1 MTKQSVFF
9 KWFFLGIGFLF
20 LYIPILSLIV
30 FSFNDSALASSW
42 SGFSL
47 RWYKSLL
54 EDQALLSAAWLSLKI
69 AVLTATAAVFI
80 GTWAGYVL
88 VRKGHFKG
96 IGLYIGMLNAP
107 LVIPDVILGI
117 SLLLMIVEIRNIT
130 GFPASNGIFTIWLG
144 HVTLCVAYVSVVIA
158 SRVRELDRSL
168 EEAALDLGAT
178 PLKVFFSITLP
189 LIAPALVAAWLLA
202 FTLSLDDVVIASFLN
217 GPGFTT
223 LPIEVFS
230 RVRLGIKP
238 EVNALATLFIV
249 LVGVFVIIANRLQ
262 TGTTKNENSIDLRS

>member
-1 MTKQSVFF
+1 MHKSNKWF
-9 KWFFLGIGFLF
+9 KWLALGLGFAF
-20 LYIPILSLIV
+20 LYIPIISLVV

-42 SGFSL
+42 SGFSF
-47 RWYKSLL
+47 RWYRSLL
-54 EDQALLSAAWLSLKI
+54 DDQALLSAAWLSFKI
-69 AVLTATAAVFI
+69 AVMSATMAVI
-80 GTWAGYVL
+80 VGTWAGYVL
-88 VRKGHFKG
+88 ARKGPFRG
-96 IGLYIGMLNAP
+96 FALYIGMLNAP

-117 SLLLMIVEIRNIT
+117 SLLLMIIEIRNLV
-130 GFPASNGIFTIWLG
+130 GFPEANGSFTIWLG
-144 HVTLCVAYVSVVIA
+144 HVTLCVAYVSVVVS

-178 PLKVFFSITLP
+178 PVRVFFSVTLP
-189 LIAPALVAAWLLA
+189 LIAPALVSAWLLA

-238 EVNALATLFIV
+238 EVNALATIFIV
-249 LVGVFVIIANRLQ
+249 VVGVIVIVANRIQL
-262 TGTTKNENSIDLRS
+262 KNKSV

>member
-1 MTKQSVFF
+1 MFKSTNYL
-9 KWFFLGIGFLF
+9 KWFFLFIGFAF
-20 LYIPILSLIV
+20 LYIPIISLVV

-42 SGFSL
+42 SGFSF
-47 RWYKSLL
+47 RWYVSLFQ
-54 EDQALLSAAWLSLKI
+54 DAALLSAAWLSFKI
-69 AVLTATAAVFI
+69 AILSAIAAVI
-80 GTWAGYVL
+80 VGTWAGYVL
-88 VRKGHFKG
+88 ARKGPFKG
-96 IGLYIGMLNAP
+96 FALYIGMLNAP

-117 SLLLMIVEIRNIT
+117 SLLLMIIEIRNIT
-130 GFPASNGIFTIWLG
+130 GFPEANGVFTIWLG
-144 HVTLCVAYVSVVIA
+144 HVTLCIAYVSVVVS

-178 PLKVFFSITLP
+178 PMRVFFSITLP
-189 LIAPALVAAWLLA
+189 LIAPALVSAWLLA

-238 EVNALATLFIV
+238 EVNALATIFIV
-249 LVGVFVIIANRLQ
+249 AVGTLVIVANRIQ
-262 TGTTKNENSIDLRS
+262 SKNR

>member
-1 MTKQSVFF
+1 MQKSNTWF
-9 KWFFLGIGFLF
+9 KWLALGLGFAF
-20 LYIPILSLIV
+20 LYIPIISLVV

-42 SGFSL
+42 SGFSF
-47 RWYKSLL
+47 RWYRSLL
-54 EDQALLSAAWLSLKI
+54 DDQALLSAAWLSFKI
-69 AVLTATAAVFI
+69 AVMSATMAVI
-80 GTWAGYVL
+80 VGTWAGYVL
-88 VRKGHFKG
+88 ARKGPFRG
-96 IGLYIGMLNAP
+96 FALYIGMLNAP

-117 SLLLMIVEIRNIT
+117 SLLLMIIEIRNLV
-130 GFPASNGIFTIWLG
+130 GFPEANGSFTIWLG
-144 HVTLCVAYVSVVIA
+144 HVTLCVAYVSVVVS

-178 PLKVFFSITLP
+178 PTRVFFAVTLP
-189 LIAPALVAAWLLA
+189 LIAPALVSAWLLA

-238 EVNALATLFIV
+238 EVNALATIFIV
-249 LVGVFVIIANRLQ
+249 VVGTIVIVANRIQL
-262 TGTTKNENSIDLRS
+262 KNKSV

>member
-1 MTKQSVFF
+1 MFKSVNFF
-9 KWFFLGIGFLF
+9 KLFFLFIGFAF
-20 LYIPILSLIV
+20 LYIPIISLVV

-42 SGFSL
+42 SGFSF
-47 RWYKSLL
+47 RWYVSLFQ
-54 EDQALLSAAWLSLKI
+54 DSALLSAAWLSFKI
-69 AVLTATAAVFI
+69 AILSATAAVVV

-88 VRKGHFKG
+88 ARKGPFKG
-96 IGLYIGMLNAP
+96 FALYIGMLNAP

-117 SLLLMIVEIRNIT
+117 SLLLMIIEIRNLT
-130 GFPASNGIFTIWLG
+130 GFPEANGIFTIWLG
-144 HVTLCVAYVSVVIA
+144 HVTLCIAYVSVVVS

-178 PLKVFFSITLP
+178 PMRVFFSITLP
-189 LIAPALVAAWLLA
+189 LIAPALISAWLLA

-238 EVNALATLFIV
+238 EVNALATIFIV
-249 LVGVFVIIANRLQ
+249 AVGTLVIVANRIQ
-262 TGTTKNENSIDLRS
+262 SKNR

>member
-1 MTKQSVFF
+1 MKQENIWL
-9 KWFFLGIGFLF
+9 KWLSLGAGLLF

-30 FSFNDSALASSW
+30 FSFNDSALANSW

-47 RWYKSLL
+47 RWYHSLL
-54 EDQALLSAAWLSLKI
+54 EDRTLLSAAWLSLRI
-69 AVLTATAAVFI
+69 AFLTATAAVVI

-88 VRKGHFKG
+88 ARKGPFRG
-96 IGLYIGMLNAP
+96 FGLYIGMLNAP

-117 SLLLMIVEIRNIT
+117 SLLLMIIEIRNLT
-130 GFPASNGIFTIWLG
+130 GFPASNGVFTIWLG
-144 HVTLCVAYVSVVIA
+144 HVTLCVAYVSVVIQ

-168 EEAALDLGAT
+168 EEAALDLGAP
-178 PLKVFFSITLP
+178 PLRVFFTITLP
-189 LIAPALVAAWLLA
+189 LIAPALVSAWLLS

-217 GPGFTT
+217 GPGYTT

-238 EVNALATLFIV
+238 EVNALATLMIV
-249 LVGVFVIIANRLQ
+249 LVGTFVIVANYFQGRRKQ
-262 TGTTKNENSIDLRS
+262 

>member
-1 MTKQSVFF
+1 MFNSSRWL
-9 KWFFLGIGFLF
+9 KWFFLSIGFAF

-42 SGFSL
+42 SGFSF
-47 RWYKSLL
+47 RWYVSLMQ
-54 EDQALLSAAWLSLKI
+54 DQALLNAAWLSFKI
-69 AVLTATAAVFI
+69 AVMSATAAVI
-80 GTWAGYVL
+80 VGTWAGYVL
-88 VRKGHFKG
+88 ARKGPFKG
-96 IGLYIGMLNAP
+96 FALYIGMLNAP

-117 SLLLMIVEIRNIT
+117 SLLLMIIEIRNMT
-130 GFPASNGIFTIWLG
+130 GFPAANGVFTIWFG
-144 HVTLCVAYVSVVIA
+144 HVTLCIAYVSVVVS

-178 PLKVFFSITLP
+178 PVRVFFSITLP

-249 LVGVFVIIANRLQ
+249 AIGTVVIVANRIQ
-262 TGTTKNENSIDLRS
+262 SKNR

>member
-1 MTKQSVFF
+1 MGSTRLV
-9 KWFFLGIGFLF
+9 KWVALGLGFAF
-20 LYIPILSLIV
+20 LYIPIISLIV
-30 FSFNDSALASSW
+30 FSFNASSLSSSW
-42 SGFSL
+42 SGFSW
-47 RWYKSLL
+47 RWYASLL
-54 EDQALLSAAWLSLKI
+54 EDEALLSAAWLSFKI
-69 AVLTATAAVFI
+69 AVLSASMAVVV

-88 VRKGHFKG
+88 VRKSPFKG
-96 IGLYIGMLNAP
+96 LSLYIGMLNAP

-117 SLLLMIVEIRNIT
+117 SLLLMIIEIRHLV
-130 GFPASNGIFTIWLG
+130 GFPETNGIFTIWLG

-178 PLKVFFSITLP
+178 PIRVFFSIILP
-189 LIAPALVAAWLLA
+189 LITPALISSWLLA

-230 RVRLGIKP
+230 RVRLGIQP
-238 EVNALATLFIV
+238 EVNALATIFIV
-249 LVGVFVIIANRLQ
+249 AVGIVVIIANRLQ
-262 TGTTKNENSIDLRS
+262 VKRT